1 MKPSNE
7 RFTIPDHEQDD
18 AARIDSEGV
27 LHTGRSCMTER
38 IEITVA
44 GEQR

>member
-1 MKPSNE
+1 MRDSDE
-7 RFTIPDHEQDD
+7 RFTVPEHERSDEAVLD
-18 AARIDSEGV
+18 EEGV

-38 IEITVA
+38 IEITV